1 MLSDKKASGW
11 SRKFKLHWTRK
22 GRSLRLS
29 EPSKVSGSQ
38 TLVQGEDFFGDDRL
52 LASIVMASVRFWTS
66 FKLVRDILSGFEAR
80 KILGGVWLGL
90 CSEDEC
96 DGSGIGAGM
105 GLFVGLKCVWD
116 EWVFRAITGML
127 WVRDA
132 WHTDASEIVLRVPAC
147 VLLWVLSLID
157 DQEWEFKYTV
167 KSKVLNIMSEI
178 RESCPR
184 LLCTVWAVKVEK
196 RMSQILR
203 WSCRYRVRGTWLQ
216 LMCCTLLDHLSLIS
230 EQRFGAVWRLWEGD

>member
-1 MLSDKKASGW
+1 MLLDEKASGQ
-11 SRKFKLHWTRK
+11 SQKFKLHWTRK
-22 GRSLRLS
+22 GWSLQLS
-29 EPSKVSGSQ
+29 ELSKVSGLQ

-105 GLFVGLKCVWD
+105 GLFAGLFAELRGVWG
-116 EWVFRAITGML
+116 EWVFWAITGML

-147 VLLWVLSLID
+147 MLLQVLYLID
-157 DQEWEFKYTV
+157 NQEWEFEYTV
-167 KSKVLNIMSEI
+167 KSIVLGTISEVTG
-178 RESCPR
+178 SYLR
-184 LLCTVWAVKVEK
+184 LLCMIQAVEVKLEL
-196 RMSQILR
+196 SQGFG
-203 WSCRYRVRGTWLQ
+203 VRGTWLQ
-216 LMCCTLLDHLSLIS
+216 CMYCTFLDHLVPNFRVERDQRGS
-230 EQRFGAVWRLWEGD
+230 EVTRGD